1 MTSTIPSL
9 TQIPKISVV
18 VPSYNQG
25 AFLAETLA
33 SIVYQDY
40 ESVELIV
47 IDGGSSDNSLDVIR
61 EFDSHIDYWV
71 SEPDSGQCGA
81 LIKGFAKA
89 SGDIFCWVC
98 SDDQLLPGT
107 LRRVAKEF
115 RDNPEIELV
124 YGDTEYLYPN
134 GERVVKPRIGYHYQ
148 TMLRAFNII
157 AQPSSFFS
165 AAVYRRVGGL
175 DESLHYAM
183 DYDLFVRFGPTL
195 RWRQLK
201 ESLSLYRLH
210 KASKTVA
217 MNSKFNDEWW
227 RVREKALGRPIGAWD
242 GLLRWLYTARVVWSF
257 LLERGVLKLGY
268 DRKKYLLD

>member
-1 MTSTIPSL
+1 MTSTILSS
-9 TQIPKISVV
+9 TRVPKISVV

-33 SIVYQDY
+33 SIVNQNYK
-40 ESVELIV
+40 SVELIV
-47 IDGGSSDNSLDVIR
+47 IDGGSSDNSLDVIQ
-61 EFDSHIDYWV
+61 EFNSHIDYWV
-71 SEPDSGQCGA
+71 SEPDGGQCDA
-81 LIKGFAKA
+81 LIKGFSKA
-89 SGDIFCWVC
+89 SGDIFCWLC
-98 SDDQLLPGT
+98 SDDQFLPGA
-107 LRRVAKEF
+107 LCRVAREF
-115 RDNPEIELV
+115 CVNPDIELL

-134 GERVVKPRIGYHYQ
+134 GERVAKPRISYHYQ

-195 RWRQLK
+195 RWRQLTD
-201 ESLSLYRLH
+201 SLSLYRLH
-210 KASKTVA
+210 KTSKTVA
-217 MNSKFNDEWW
+217 MNAKFHDEWW
-227 RVREKALGRPIGAWD
+227 RVREKALGRPIGFGDAA
-242 GLLRWLYTARVVWSF
+242 LRWIYTLRVVWRF
-257 LLERGVLKLGY
+257 LWERGIVKVGY